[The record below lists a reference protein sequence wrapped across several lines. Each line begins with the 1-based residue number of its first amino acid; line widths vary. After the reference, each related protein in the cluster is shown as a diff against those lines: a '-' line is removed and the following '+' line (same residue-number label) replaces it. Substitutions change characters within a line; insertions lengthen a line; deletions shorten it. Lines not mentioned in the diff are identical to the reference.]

1 MMHWQ
6 VLLMGPEA
14 SPYEGGVFNIDLSFP
29 AEYPFKPPKV
39 KFLTKI
45 YHPNIK
51 TGTGEICADLLNENW
66 GPTMNVEY
74 VLRVL
79 KTLLE
84 TPNSDTPLEAD
95 IGAEFANNK
104 EEFIKKAKKFTAEY
118 AS

>member
-1 MMHWQ
+1 
-6 VLLMGPEA
+6 MGPGG
-14 SPYEGGVFNIDLSFP
+14 SPYEGGVFNIDLAFP

-51 TGTGEICADLLNENW
+51 TGTGEICKDLLSENW

-74 VLRVL
+74 VLRML
-79 KTLLE
+79 NTLLE
-84 TPNSDTPLEAD
+84 TPNPDNALEGD
-95 IGAEFANNK
+95 IAAEFTNNK